1 MNKKNIPVYGAR
13 ILFGPIRKPNDKN
26 YIIWTDSIHLTD
38 SSCYIH
44 GLFNFHSRLDIIKI
58 K

>member
-13 ILFGPIRKPNDKN
+13 ILFGTARKPNDKN

-44 GLFNFHSRLDIIKI
+44 GLFNFNSCLDIIKI